1 MVMYRQSPIYRNAHR
16 SSGRSHWSA
25 VVFLFSF
32 TVLLTVISYYFLF
45 PGLEALK
52 HATPD
57 DKLKLRA
64 WSALLLA
71 VMLFILVAGV
81 LLTLRI
87 GRFFFPRPDVPRV
100 HTKHVDAWAEAGK
113 RMAVPK
119 QNADEPDEDQKP
131 DE

>member
-1 MVMYRQSPIYRNAHR
+1 MVTNRQSLIYRNAHR
-16 SSGRSHWSA
+16 CSGHSHWLA

-32 TVLLTVISYYFLF
+32 TVMLTVLCFFFLF
-45 PGLEALK
+45 PALEALK
-52 HATPD
+52 HATLD

-64 WSALLLA
+64 WSTLLLA
-71 VMLFILVAGV
+71 VLLFILVAGL

-113 RMAVPK
+113 RMAMPK
-119 QNADEPDEDQKP
+119 QNADEPDE
-131 DE
+131 E